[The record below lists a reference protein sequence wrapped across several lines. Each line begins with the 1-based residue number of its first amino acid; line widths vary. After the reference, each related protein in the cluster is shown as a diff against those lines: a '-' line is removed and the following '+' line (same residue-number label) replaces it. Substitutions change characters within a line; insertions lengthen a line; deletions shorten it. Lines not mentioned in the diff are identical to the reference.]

1 MNLQRFLWIAL
12 FGFALQSVIYFGL
25 FHPLFNQNLAL
36 FISFLLYISSL
47 IYAVFI
53 HTPHPLAQKLS
64 LSLGIIFVLFCS
76 SLLSLLILGVCKV
89 FFPPALE
96 YQKLWASCLLIL
108 ACCGIIYSIFK
119 ALIPLKL
126 YTQTLH
132 IPKLQTPLKILQL
145 SDIHIGVN
153 YLSDSKLSDIIT
165 QSNALNPDII
175 ALTGDIIDTQS
186 QSVLEKIQMLSKLK
200 AKYGVFY
207 VLGNHE
213 YFYDVNNILD
223 ELSKIGI
230 KTLVN
235 ENFVLEID
243 SKPIL
248 NIAGIADL
256 SARAYQKLLP
266 NLENIPLPNLKKT
279 IQSLNPNIPSILLS
293 HQPKV
298 IDLLPSP
305 SPFSLILG
313 GHTHGGQVFPFNFL
327 VKLEQPFVKGLYT
340 LKDTY
345 LYVNQG
351 TAFWGFPMRLGS
363 ECEIT
368 LFELVGE
375 SKA

>member
-1 MNLQRFLWIAL
+1 
-12 FGFALQSVIYFGL
+12 
-25 FHPLFNQNLAL
+25 
-36 FISFLLYISSL
+36 
-47 IYAVFI
+47 
-53 HTPHPLAQKLS
+53 
-64 LSLGIIFVLFCS
+64 
-76 SLLSLLILGVCKV
+76 
-89 FFPPALE
+89 
-96 YQKLWASCLLIL
+96 
-108 ACCGIIYSIFK
+108 
-119 ALIPLKL
+119 
-126 YTQTLH
+126 
-132 IPKLQTPLKILQL
+132 
-145 SDIHIGVN
+145 
-153 YLSDSKLSDIIT
+153 
-165 QSNALNPDII
+165 
-175 ALTGDIIDTQS
+175 
-186 QSVLEKIQMLSKLK
+186 MLSKLK

-243 SKPIL
+243 SKSIL

-266 NLENIPLPNLKKT
+266 NLENIPLPNLEKT
-279 IQSLNPNIPSILLS
+279 IQSLNPNLPSILLS

-305 SPFSLILG
+305 SPFSLILS
-313 GHTHGGQVFPFNFL
+313 GHTHGGQIFPFNFFI
-327 VKLEQPFVKGLYT
+327 KLEQPFVKGLYT